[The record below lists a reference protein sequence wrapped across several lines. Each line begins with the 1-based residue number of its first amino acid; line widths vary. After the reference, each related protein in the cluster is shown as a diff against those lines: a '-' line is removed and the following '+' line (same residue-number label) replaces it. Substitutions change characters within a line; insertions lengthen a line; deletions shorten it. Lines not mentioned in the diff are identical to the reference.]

1 MLALAVLCSP
11 FAWQDPA
18 AAPPP
23 LAPGDAAPAWS
34 FDDWLLPG
42 AAAESACTVL
52 AFWAPW
58 NPAAISTLP
67 YLSRL
72 SARHR
77 DAALA
82 VVAVTQ
88 PDANGTTRALAA
100 EALAA
105 LEQEPRFGAVW
116 DESGAAFTNFAR
128 ASGNAIMPVAV
139 VVDAQRRVAWIG
151 HPLLLDVPVARVLA
165 GTWDPATG
173 PAETL
178 ELHQQFLAVSR
189 AAAPRL
195 DAADA
200 DAVLAELDAFAA
212 RCPERAQDLAEARYH
227 LLVQT
232 GRADEAHFQGLRV
245 VELARAAHDART
257 LNALAWSI
265 ANPDLA
271 RADRDLALALYAA
284 TCAAQLGR
292 WRDPWTLDTLAAVHW
307 CLGDRARAITIQ
319 TEAVA
324 AAAGSGATAEKF
336 SERLRHYQGAR

>member
-1 MLALAVLCSP
+1 MLAIIILSAFLA
-11 FAWQDPA
+11 QEDPA
-18 AAPPP
+18 SAL

-34 FDDWLLPG
+34 FDDWLRPG
-42 AAAESACTVL
+42 AIADSGCTVL

-58 NPAAISTLP
+58 NAASVNTLP

-77 DAALA
+77 DAAFA
-82 VVAVTQ
+82 VVAVAQ
-88 PDANGTTRALAA
+88 PDANGATRERAV

-105 LEQEPRFGAVW
+105 LEDEPLFGAVW
-116 DESGAAFTNFAR
+116 DASGAAFANFAR
-128 ASGNAIMPVAV
+128 ASGNALMPVAA

-178 ELHQQFLAVSR
+178 ELQQQFLAVSR

-195 DAADA
+195 EAAEA
-200 DAVLAELDAFAA
+200 GAVLAELDAFAA

-227 LLVQT
+227 LLVQA
-232 GRADEAHFQGLRV
+232 GREDEAHVQGLRV

-265 ANPDLA
+265 ANPDVE
-271 RADRDLALALYAA
+271 REERDLALALYAA
-284 TCAAQLGR
+284 TCAAQLKR

-307 CLGDRARAITIQ
+307 CLGDRARALEVQ
-319 TEAVA
+319 SEAVA
-324 AAAGSGATAEKF
+324 AAAGSGATADKM